1 MKTILLIHGAL
12 GAATQFDTL
21 LPYLSPHYNCIL
33 LDLPLHGINKDI
45 VTPSIETY
53 ADYVIHCIE
62 QNKHQS
68 VSLFGYSMGGY
79 IALLIAHRRPDLI
92 EKVLTLATKFEWT
105 HPSANKQLSMLNPT
119 MMQEKIPS
127 YTSYLNTL
135 HHAIEWNEVVN
146 NTYQIIEK
154 LIAHPPIDHKLLSEI
169 KIPCRLGVGDQDTM
183 VTLQETM
190 DAYKQLQL
198 GSLYVLPSTP
208 HPLEKVN
215 PHLIAQQC
223 INYF

>member
-1 MKTILLIHGAL
+1 MKTIIFLHGAL
-12 GAATQFDTL
+12 GAAAQFDTL
-21 LPYLSPHYNCIL
+21 LPYLSPHYNCIV

-183 VTLQETM
+183 VTLQETI

-215 PHLIAQQC
+215 PQLIAQQC

>member
-1 MKTILLIHGAL
+1 MKTIIFLHGAL

-21 LPYLSPHYNCIL
+21 LPYLSPHYNCIV
-33 LDLPLHGINKDI
+33 LDLPFHGINKDI

-62 QNKHQS
+62 QNNHQS

-79 IALLIAHRRPDLI
+79 IALFIAHRRPDLI

-105 HPSANKQLSMLNPT
+105 HPSANKQLSMLKPT
-119 MMQEKIPS
+119 MLQEKISS

-146 NTYQIIEK
+146 QIIEK